1 VRDFRDYLDEL
12 DADPAELDRL
22 ESRLDVIY
30 RLRKKYGG
38 TVEAILAKQAELQKS
53 LDTVESSESEIARL
67 QAIRKGFTKQ
77 ITGLCDRMNGLRTQG
92 AASISAKVSE
102 HLRDLGMQHATFFM
116 DITRKTAFG
125 PHGNDEIEFMI
136 SPNPGE
142 PNKPLRK
149 IASGGEM
156 SRLMLAIK
164 TVMATDISTVIF
176 DEVDTGV
183 SGRTAQQ
190 VAEKLMAVSR
200 TRQILCITHLPQIA
214 AMADTHF
221 LIQKSSETGR
231 TITRVNPL
239 SPENIIHE
247 LARLTGGAQIT
258 SATLHAAQEM
268 KAQASALK
276 E

>member
-1 VRDFRDYLDEL
+1 
-12 DADPAELDRL
+12 
-22 ESRLDVIY
+22 
-30 RLRKKYGG
+30 
-38 TVEAILAKQAELQKS
+38 
-53 LDTVESSESEIARL
+53 
-67 QAIRKGFTKQ
+67 
-77 ITGLCDRMNGLRTQG
+77 
-92 AASISAKVSE
+92 
-102 HLRDLGMQHATFFM
+102 
-116 DITRKTAFG
+116 
-125 PHGNDEIEFMI
+125 MI

-164 TVMATDISTVIF
+164 TVMATADKISTVIF

-221 LIQKSSETGR
+221 LIQKLVQEGGNTR
-231 TITRVNPL
+231 TVTSVTPL
-239 SPENIIHE
+239 SQDGAISE

-258 SATLHAAQEM
+258 QATLDAAREM
-268 KAQASALK
+268 KAQADELK
-276 E
+276 K